1 MCVPATT
8 VSSRSSSQESA
19 AMDIDASS
27 VNFRKQEARALSFD
41 LTLQITR
48 ADSRRIDTYSVHK
61 AIVATGPTK
70 CMALESQL
78 QSMMMEDGTA
88 TSISIDLSERA
99 AILVPIVLEYIYH
112 SPNFEITTKTA
123 VGLRHLAG
131 YFRIARLQEATWQFI
146 KKDIQK
152 LENLELYLG
161 EANYFN
167 DKQTATWVAF
177 ECANKIQQI
186 PFSSSIWKDLTPDDF
201 KQSIKV
207 SRACRTGVPLQT
219 SELVAMYCSQHVKQL
234 TERTFKE
241 ITCSKNLPVVSKNA
255 ALKLM
260 AVEFQVRELNV
271 SVNTNTHP
279 ETLSS
284 LQRRCVQALANH
296 QM

>member
-1 MCVPATT
+1 
-8 VSSRSSSQESA
+8 
-19 AMDIDASS
+19 MDIDVSS
-27 VNFRKQEARALSFD
+27 VDCRKQEARALSD

-48 ADSRRIDTYSVHK
+48 DDSRKIDTYNIHK
-61 AIVATGPTK
+61 AIVITGPRK

-78 QSMMMEDGTA
+78 QSMMMEDGKA
-88 TSISIDLSERA
+88 TFININLSERA
-99 AILVPIVLEYIYH
+99 AILVPIVLEFIYH

-123 VGLRHLAG
+123 VGLRHLAER
-131 YFRIARLQEATWQFI
+131 FRIIQLRDATWQFI
-146 KKDIQK
+146 KKDIQQ

-186 PFSSSIWKDLTPDDF
+186 PISSSIWRNLTPEDF
-201 KQSIKV
+201 KRSIKV
-207 SRACRTGVPLQT
+207 SRACRTGIPLQT
-219 SELVAMYCSQHVKQL
+219 SELVAIYCSQHVKQL

-241 ITCSKNLPVVSKNA
+241 LTCTKNLPVVSKNA

-260 AVEFQVRELNV
+260 EIEFQIRQLNGAV
-271 SVNTNTHP
+271 DTNNNIHP
-279 ETLSS
+279 ETLST